1 MIFNEIGVVGC
12 GAMGADIVQL
22 ALKGGYTVVVRE
34 MNEEL
39 LTKGLDRVKNG
50 TYKLVRKGILQE
62 QEADGMLAR
71 LSGTTSFDSL
81 ATCELIIEAVF
92 EDLQVKK
99 DLFQSLDRVC
109 MKETIFASNTS
120 SLSVTDMAASTLRP
134 AQFVG
139 MHFFNPATVM
149 PLVEIIKTIATDAEV
164 LQSVTDFA
172 KSVGKQPVLAK
183 DNAGFIVNLLL
194 TPYLMDA
201 VRAVSEGVATVEHI
215 DMAMRFGCNHPM
227 GPLMLVDFIGLD
239 VLVKGATSLFEEY
252 RDKRYAPPPIL
263 KKMVTMGYLGLKS
276 GKGFYDWSDPKHPV
290 PSDLA
295 F

>member
-295 F
+295 L